1 MKFLLEQGLPRTT
14 VDELRSIGI
23 AAEHVGDIGLAS
35 ASDMAILELAKTSG
49 AIIVTLDADFH
60 SLLAISNNSGPSVIR
75 IRIEGL
81 KGEALAHLLSMVS
94 RTVKDELRPRQQLL
108 YRLIVWPFAGYRWSI
123 KVKRMNP
130 PKSMQPVNISRSW
143 V

>member
-1 MKFLLEQGLPRTT
+1 MKFLLDQGLPRTT
-14 VDELRSIGI
+14 VDELRLIGI

-49 AIIVTLDADFH
+49 AIFVTLDADFH

-81 KGEALAHLLSMVS
+81 KGKDLARFLSMVS
-94 RTVKDELRPRQQLL
+94 QTVKDELLAGAAVTVSAH
-108 YRLIVWPFAGYRWSI
+108 RLALRRLPL
-123 KVKRMNP
+123 
-130 PKSMQPVNISRSW
+130 VNKGETDESSEIDATS
-143 V
+143 